1 MPLSIFKPHL
11 EPRRTRWRGC
21 AVLIAVGL
29 VLAAC
34 AGNPAQSTKTD
45 ANGLRTVNLVNT
57 KYAAEL
63 LPVTAGL
70 SRGIFKA
77 HGIDLK
83 VTQAKSSDIA
93 TSALVS
99 GRQDL
104 ALLQQA
110 YVVSAS
116 ASGANLVMVGNVLD
130 ELDYHIITSKDVTSL
145 EQLAGKK
152 FGGPGPNNGN
162 TAVMRYVMDKAGI
175 GQDKLTY
182 VTVGVQA
189 GILASIQAG
198 QVDVGLLVAPFD
210 IQARKAGLNDLGT
223 VQKYLPGASAA
234 VIAGVSETLKKK
246 PDLVRDF
253 IAALVESTRW
263 VAKNPEAAVKLL
275 AETEKMTPADAKA
288 SYDEVKDIYAKDGS
302 MDVAALQTWID
313 VAVKY
318 GVMKKPVK
326 PEAIYSADYLPKSS

>member
-1 MPLSIFKPHL
+1 MSYLRSFS
-11 EPRRTRWRGC
+11 RTRLRV
-21 AVLIAVGL
+21 ATVLTAAAL
-29 VLAAC
+29 LAITAC
-34 AGNPAQSTKTD
+34 SPGAKPVQTD
-45 ANGLRTVNLVNT
+45 ASGLRTVNLINT

-83 VTQAKSSDIA
+83 VTRAKSSDVA

-110 YVVSAS
+110 YVVSAA
-116 ASGANLVMVGNVLD
+116 ASGAPLVMVGNVMD
-130 ELDYHIITSKDVTSL
+130 QLDYHIITSKDITSL
-145 EQLAGKK
+145 DQLAGKK

-175 GQDKLTY
+175 GQDKLEY

-189 GILASIQAG
+189 GILAAIQAG
-198 QVDVGLLVAPFD
+198 QVQAGLLVAPFD
-210 IQARKAGLNDLGT
+210 LQARKAGLNDLGT
-223 VQKYLPGASAA
+223 VEKYLPGASAA
-234 VIAGVSETLKKK
+234 VIAGVQKTMKNK

-253 IAALVESTRW
+253 LAALVESTRW
-263 VAKNPEAAVKLL
+263 VAANPGEAVKLL
-275 AETEKMTPADAKA
+275 AESEKMAPAEAKE
-288 SYDEVKDIYAKDGS
+288 SYDEVASIYAKDGT
-302 MDVAALQTWID
+302 MNTAALQTWID
-313 VAVKY
+313 VAIKY

-326 PEAIYSADYLPKSS
+326 PADIYTDEYLEPSS

>member
-1 MPLSIFKPHL
+1 MSYLRNL
-11 EPRRTRWRGC
+11 PRSRLRVAAILVAGLL
-21 AVLIAVGL
+21 AVT
-29 VLAAC
+29 AC
-34 AGNPAQSTKTD
+34 SPGAKDQQTSAS
-45 ANGLRTVNLVNT
+45 GLRTVNLINT

-83 VTQAKSSDIA
+83 VTKAKSSDVA

-116 ASGANLVMVGNVLD
+116 ASGAPLVMVGNVLD
-130 ELDYHIITSKDVTSL
+130 QLDYHIITSKDVTSL
-145 EQLAGKK
+145 DQLAGKK

-175 GQDKLTY
+175 GQDKLQY

-189 GILASIQAG
+189 GILAAIQAG
-198 QVDVGLLVAPFD
+198 QVQVGLLVAPFD
-210 IQARKAGLNDLGT
+210 LQARKAGLHDLGT

-234 VIAGVSETLKKK
+234 VIAGVQKTMAKK

-253 IAALVESTRW
+253 LAALVESTRW
-263 VAKNPEAAVKLL
+263 VAANPDAAVKLL
-275 AETEKMTPADAKA
+275 AESEKMPAADAKA
-288 SYDEVKDIYAKDGS
+288 SYDEVAAIYAKDGT
-302 MDVAALQTWID
+302 MDSAALQTWID

-326 PEAIYSADYLPKSS
+326 PADIYTAEYLKPSS

>member
-1 MPLSIFKPHL
+1 MPHARFL
-11 EPRRTRWRGC
+11 PRAAALLAA
-21 AVLIAVGL
+21 AVLTL
-29 VLAAC
+29 TAC
-34 AGNPAQSTKTD
+34 SGTGDSAKADSS
-45 ANGLRTVNLVNT
+45 GLRTVNLINT

-83 VTQAKSSDIA
+83 VTQAKSSDVA

-116 ASGANLVMVGNVLD
+116 ASGAPLVMVGNVLD

-145 EQLAGKK
+145 DQLAGKK

-198 QVDVGLLVAPFD
+198 QVQAGLLVAPFD
-210 IQARKAGLNDLGT
+210 IQARKAGLHDLGT
-223 VQKYLPGASAA
+223 VEKYLPGASAA
-234 VIAGVSETLKKK
+234 VIAGVADKLKEK

-253 IAALVESTRW
+253 LAALVESTRW
-263 VAKNPEAAVKLL
+263 VATNPDAAVKLL
-275 AETEKMTPADAKA
+275 ADTEKMSAADAKE
-288 SYDEVKDIYAKDGS
+288 SYQEVAKIYAKDGT
-302 MDVAALQTWID
+302 MDTAALQTWID

-318 GVMKKPVK
+318 GVMKKPVA
-326 PEAIYSADYLPKSS
+326 PGDIYTDEYLRKTS